1 MSIITKFIISTI
13 LLIIFVIISNI
24 YFFQFFL
31 SKYFE
36 DYTSEVIMTH
46 IVTKDINIEDIIS
59 WFSPEVLKKYK
70 ELDRTLWLFTT
81 YLEKDVNK
89 FINSETKH
97 SNEYIEEN
105 NSFIQNAL
113 WWNPISIFMSGFSNE
128 IFKKD
133 TPEFN
138 FVRHVLSSMLLVN
151 LVLILLVI
159 IFLYSFF
166 KISFSPINKII
177 LKLKNF
183 KADWNFWLINYKNK
197 DEFWL
202 LINQLNSLS
211 KRLSYQEKIRS
222 RFLADVSH
230 EIKTPITWIKC
241 YLEWIQDWTFVLNDE
256 IWKSLSL
263 ELDRLVNIVDQIMK
277 YEQAEN
283 TEVLLNKENI
293 NIKTLFNLLKLEYSK
308 KLELN
313 NQKIILKNKDIILY
327 ADKSSLM
334 QILHNIISN
343 FIKYAWNNTV
353 LEIWS
358 YKIDN
363 IVFLEIKDNW
373 VWVDAFELPFLKEKF
388 YQVDDSKSKTINERW
403 VWIWLSVVSNLM
415 IKHWWTFNIS
425 NNTPNWLVI
434 KLWFIIN

>member
-13 LLIIFVIISNI
+13 LLIIIVIISNI
-24 YFFQFFL
+24 YFFQYFL

-36 DYTSEVIMTH
+36 DYTSEVITTH
-46 IVTKDINIEDIIS
+46 VITKDIDIEEIIS
-59 WFSPEVLKKYK
+59 GFSPETLKKYK
-70 ELDRTLWLFTT
+70 ELDKTLWLFTT
-81 YLEKDVNK
+81 YLEDDVNK
-89 FINSETKH
+89 FIDSETKN
-97 SNEYIEEN
+97 SNKYIEEN

-113 WWNPISIFMSGFSNE
+113 WWNSITIFLSSFSNE
-128 IFKKD
+128 IFQKD

-138 FVRHVLSSMLLVN
+138 FVKRVLSAMLLVN
-151 LVLILLVI
+151 LVLILSVI
-159 IFLYSFF
+159 IFLYTFF

-183 KADWNFWLINYKNK
+183 KTDWNFWLINYKNK

-222 RFLADVSH
+222 RFLADISH

-241 YLEWIQDWTFVLNDE
+241 YLEWIQDWTFTLNDE
-256 IWKSLSL
+256 IWKALSV

-283 TEVLLNKENI
+283 TEILLNKENI
-293 NIKTLFNLLKLEYSK
+293 EIKTLFNLLELEYSK
-308 KLELN
+308 KLNSN
-313 NQKIILKNKDIILY
+313 NQELILKDKDMILY
-327 ADKSSLM
+327 ADKSALM
-334 QILHNIISN
+334 QIFHNIISN
-343 FIKYAWNNTV
+343 FIKYAWNNTT
-353 LEIWS
+353 L
-358 YKIDN
+358 KISSNKVDN
-363 IVFLEIKDNW
+363 IVYLEFKDNW

-388 YQVDDSKSKTINERW
+388 YQVDDSKSKTIKERW
-403 VWIWLSVVSNLM
+403 VWIWLSVVSNL
-415 IKHWWTFNIS
+415 IVKHWWSCDIS

-434 KLWFIIN
+434 KLSFKLE